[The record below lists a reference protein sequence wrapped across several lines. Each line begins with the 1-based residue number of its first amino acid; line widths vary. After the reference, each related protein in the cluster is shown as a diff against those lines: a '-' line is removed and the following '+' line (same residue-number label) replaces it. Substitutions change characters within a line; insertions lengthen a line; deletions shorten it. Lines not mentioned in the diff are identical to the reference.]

1 MDGYQ
6 AILSF
11 GFGLCC
17 FALGYAVR
25 AAISLH
31 RRAKY
36 MSERVELFDEQQM
49 VASRVSEMPPS
60 QTQPEESHHFK
71 QEV

>member
-49 VASRVSEMPPS
+49 VASVLYEMPRA
-60 QTQPEESHHFK
+60 QPEESHHLK